1 MVTKL
6 RPFRLWP
13 RELSLRSLRGRLA
26 ILLGLAFLPAGAVAV
41 QAGMTAEAERRAAVQ
56 QAIGA
61 QEIAA
66 MSAVRDEIISMREIT
81 RSLAANAEL
90 FADNRARC
98 QSTLER
104 AGAEYTDLTVLS
116 VIDPDGNIVC
126 ADERRLVGR
135 RLNAQELLATA
146 AERMQTVIG
155 FEPTGAFVAVAP
167 AEIGAEGVSLFVGV
181 TRPAGPLL
189 ALHQGQESWNA
200 NLVVDT
206 GGRILASQGLD
217 LEGSDAED
225 VRRLLEQVTPDA
237 LVTAQHVGRTWFV
250 ATELERSDLYI
261 VHAWRPAEPTLLGG
275 LRSGWTLLAP
285 ILLWLAA
292 IGAAWYAIELF
303 VARPLFIVE
312 RLARAYARGE
322 ESELDEEM
330 LRTAPLEMRN
340 LRRTLA
346 AMAKTLRGREARIT
360 EALQEERV
368 LLREVH
374 HRVKNNLQMV
384 ASILSIQARSAE
396 DESEARGLA
405 RAKDRVQMLALA
417 HARIYASGEVRDIAL
432 DQLAGD
438 IARQLIAGRG
448 AAASHLRLDMTLDP
462 VRSEVDRAVAFAFM
476 VGESVSNAID
486 HALAAR
492 GATIAL
498 SLSRHDDGSVVFEIS
513 CLPLG
518 PPMEASPAAQRL
530 IDAFSNQLGAT
541 VVREPGDPVF
551 TRIIVPPHS
560 AHSDRSPAPATEADP
575 PAANVNSA

>member
-1 MVTKL
+1 M
-6 RPFRLWP
+6 
-13 RELSLRSLRGRLA
+13 
-26 ILLGLAFLPAGAVAV
+26 

-61 QEIAA
+61 REIAA

-104 AGAEYTDLTVLS
+104 TGAEYEDLTVLS
-116 VIDPDGNIVC
+116 VLDPEGNIVC

-135 RLNAQELLATA
+135 RLNAQDLLAA
-146 AERMQTVIG
+146 AAARMQTVIG
-155 FEPTGAFVAVAP
+155 FEPSGAFLAVAP
-167 AEIGAEGVSLFVGV
+167 AEIGPEGVNLYVGV

-189 ALHQGQESWNA
+189 ALHDGEESWSA
-200 NLVVDT
+200 NLVVDRS
-206 GGRILASQGLD
+206 GVIRASQGLD
-217 LEGSDAED
+217 LESSEAND
-225 VRRLLEQVTPDA
+225 VRELLRQATPDA

-261 VHAWRPAEPTLLGG
+261 VHAWRQSDPTFLGG

-285 ILLWLAA
+285 IFLWLAA

-448 AAASHLRLDMTLDP
+448 AAASHLRLDMTLDS
-462 VRSEVDRAVAFAFM
+462 VRTDVDRAVAFAFM

-486 HALAAR
+486 HALAAK
-492 GATIAL
+492 GTTITL
-498 SLSRHDDGSVVFEIS
+498 LLKRHDDGDVVFEIS
-513 CLPLG
+513 VSPSGLT
-518 PPMEASPAAQRL
+518 MEAAPAAQRL
-530 IDAFSNQLGAT
+530 IDAFANQLGAE
-541 VVREPGDPVF
+541 VVREPGNPVF
-551 TRIIVPPHS
+551 TRIVVPPHREH
-560 AHSDRSPAPATEADP
+560 AATTPEPVAAA
-575 PAANVNSA
+575 PAANANSA